1 MQQRQHNGTNAKILY
16 FCKKTTPMK
25 PVKNAC
31 RQLSAAKW
39 FEILIVGI
47 ILTNCILI
55 GVETYARHQWIHVVQ
70 NIILF
75 IFTFEITVR
84 FIARK
89 SLKEFFLSGW
99 NNFDLFLVLISY
111 VPESLFSNVSAVMM
125 LRVLRIF
132 RILRLL
138 RTSEEIKLIVSV
150 LSKSFSALFYNGIF
164 FFIFLYLFSIVG
176 VSLFKLPDYQALNPE
191 MQAQYEL
198 FMQEA
203 PNTPECSPE
212 PYGTLSESMFTLFR
226 ALTGEDW
233 TDLRY
238 NLIKASEYRLIPA
251 SSEVIT
257 TFHIVWFV
265 LAAFLLLNLV
275 VGAIVNNYQ
284 VIMEESRERKRKE
297 AAQKE
302 LGIKN

>member
-1 MQQRQHNGTNAKILY
+1 
-16 FCKKTTPMK
+16 MK
-25 PVKNAC
+25 LIKNAC
-31 RQLSAAKW
+31 RQLSTAKW

-47 ILTNCILI
+47 ILANCILI
-55 GVETYARHQWIHVVQ
+55 GAETYAHRQWIHVVQ

-75 IFTFEITVR
+75 IFTFEIAVR
-84 FIARK
+84 FIASK
-89 SLKEFFLSGW
+89 NLKEFFISGW

-111 VPESLFSNVSAVMM
+111 VPESMFSNVSAVMM

-132 RILRLL
+132 RVLRLL
-138 RTSEEIKLIVSV
+138 RTSDEIKLIVSV

-164 FFIFLYLFSIVG
+164 FFIFLYLFAIIG
-176 VSLFKLPDYQALNPE
+176 VSLFKLPDYATLTPG
-191 MQAQYEL
+191 MQVQYEL

-203 PNTPECSPE
+203 PNTPNCSPE

-251 SSEVIT
+251 SSTIIT

-297 AAQKE
+297 ALQKE
-302 LGIKN
+302 KNHEQ